1 MTLASGHT
9 PHIKL
14 FFAKLVVASFATS
27 IMTRANCRSIGP
39 QNGLM
44 FCEHVV
50 QNPHVVLGKAPPTF
64 VHHFTHVGG
73 NYLPII

>member
-1 MTLASGHT
+1 M
-9 PHIKL
+9 

-50 QNPHVVLGKAPPTF
+50 QKPHVVLSKALPTF

-73 NYLPII
+73 NYLPI